1 MVRTKDELI
10 NALKGFMGEDNSD
23 NAIAL
28 LEDVS
33 DTFADF
39 ETKVSD
45 PEDWKKKYEENDKAW
60 RKKYTDRFST
70 PVDKPADEVEIHE
83 TGATETDET
92 DEKELTFEELFKT
105 E

>member
-10 NALKGFMGEDNSD
+10 NALKGFIGEDDSD
-23 NAIAL
+23 NAISL

-33 DTFADF
+33 DTFSDF

-45 PEDWKKKYEENDKAW
+45 PEDWKKKFEENDKAW

-70 PVDKPADEVEIHE
+70 PVDKPADEVEPNE
-83 TGATETDET
+83 TGTTENNEAG
-92 DEKELTFEELFKT
+92 EKELTFEELFKT

>member
-10 NALKGFMGEDNSD
+10 NALKGFIGEDDSD
-23 NAIAL
+23 NAISL

-33 DTFADF
+33 DTFSDF

-70 PVDKPADEVEIHE
+70 PVDKPADEVEPNE
-83 TGATETDET
+83 TGTTENNEAV
-92 DEKELTFEELFKT
+92 EKELTFEELFKT